1 MVKVVQS
8 MNGVGDAGDA
18 LDISG
23 PSQFDD
29 NPAKQEL
36 LSGLHAPIDGN
47 SDHDDDSSVLA
58 KLQERY
64 EDTRDALM
72 ESEPFAKI
80 FDTTSKVANTGSLV
94 WAFSK
99 RAAWVV
105 GTSALVLVVP
115 LLYEMDKEMNTGTAP
130 DPAQQS
136 ESGGGHSSPDSQ

>member
-1 MVKVVQS
+1 
-8 MNGVGDAGDA
+8 MNGISDAGDA

-23 PSQFDD
+23 SSQFDD

-36 LSGLHAPIDGN
+36 LRGLHAPIDGD
-47 SDHDDDSSVLA
+47 SDHDDEIGVLT

-80 FDTTSKVANTGSLV
+80 FDTTSKLVNTSSLI

-99 RAAWVV
+99 KAAWVV

-115 LLYEMDKEMNTGTAP
+115 LLYEIDKEMNAGAAP
-130 DPAQQS
+130 DPAQHS
-136 ESGGGHSSPDSQ
+136 ESVGGSSPPDS